1 MGDLEKKNI
10 LEQIRNILKELGEEN
25 IRQELIHC
33 DWQIWQNSENSQIF
47 GFAAFKTNIYYKP
60 QVLSYLLYN
69 IHNKSIKI

>member
-1 MGDLEKKNI
+1 MVGLRWWSVTADD
-10 LEQIRNILKELGEEN
+10 G
-25 IRQELIHC
+25 IHC